1 MAAKIFSH
9 NSVALNNDYVQP
21 EYSDVDDTSVFLLSY
36 DDKEFLSYDDSKV
49 TVQAPQGDYEVKV
62 YDKGVA
68 DDQAVLDAVKAE
80 ATTQGQLRVELQA
93 MEDAFMT
100 GKSQVEVL
108 AGVSAGTAAIVD
120 GLAKVETDKAAHIT
134 ALGF

>member
-9 NSVALNNDYVQP
+9 KSTALNNDYVQP
-21 EYSDVDDTSVFLLSY
+21 AYSDVADTPIFLLSY
-36 DDKEFLSYDDSKV
+36 DDKEFFSYDDSKV

-80 ATTQGQLRVELQA
+80 ASTQGQLRTELQA
-93 MEDAFMT
+93 IEDAFMT

-108 AGVSAGTAAIVD
+108 AGVSAGTAAITD

>member
-9 NSVALNNDYVQP
+9 KSTALNNDYVQHA
-21 EYSDVDDTSVFLLSY
+21 YSDVADTPIFLLSY
-36 DDKEFLSYDDSKV
+36 DDKEFFSYDDSKV

-80 ATTQGQLRVELQA
+80 ATSQGQLRVELQA

-108 AGVSAGTAAIVD
+108 AGVSAGTAAITD

>member
-1 MAAKIFSH
+1 MFSH
-9 NSVALNNDYVQP
+9 KSVALNNDYVQP
-21 EYSDVDDTSVFLLSY
+21 AYSGVADTPVFLLSY
-36 DDKEFLSYDDSKV
+36 DGNEFFSYDDSKV

>member
-9 NSVALNNDYVQP
+9 KSTALNNDYVQP
-21 EYSDVDDTSVFLLSY
+21 AYSDVADTTIFLLSY
-36 DDKEFLSYDDSKV
+36 DDKEFFSYDDSKV
-49 TVQAPQGDYEVKV
+49 TVQAPQGAYEVKV

-80 ATTQGQLRVELQA
+80 ATSQGQLRVELQA

-120 GLAKVETDKAAHIT
+120 GLAQVETDKAAHIT

>member
-9 NSVALNNDYVQP
+9 KSVALNNDYVQP
-21 EYSDVDDTSVFLLSY
+21 AYSDVADTPVFLLSY
-36 DDKEFLSYDDSKV
+36 DGKEFFSYDDSKV

-80 ATTQGQLRVELQA
+80 ATSQGQLRIELQA

>member
-9 NSVALNNDYVQP
+9 KSTALNNDYVQP
-21 EYSDVDDTSVFLLSY
+21 AYSEAADTPIFLLSY
-36 DDKEFLSYDDSKV
+36 DEKEFFSYDDAKV

-68 DDQAVLDAVKAE
+68 DDQAVLAAVKAE
-80 ATTQGQLRVELQA
+80 ATSQGQLRIELQA

>member
-9 NSVALNNDYVQP
+9 KSTALNADYVQP
-21 EYSDVDDTSVFLLSY
+21 AYSDVADTPIFLLSY
-36 DDKEFLSYDDSKV
+36 DDKEFFSYDDSKV

-80 ATTQGQLRVELQA
+80 ASSQGQLRTELQA
-93 MEDAFMT
+93 IEDAFMT

-108 AGVSAGTAAIVD
+108 AGVSAGTAAITD
-120 GLAKVETDKAAHIT
+120 GLAKVETDKAAHIA